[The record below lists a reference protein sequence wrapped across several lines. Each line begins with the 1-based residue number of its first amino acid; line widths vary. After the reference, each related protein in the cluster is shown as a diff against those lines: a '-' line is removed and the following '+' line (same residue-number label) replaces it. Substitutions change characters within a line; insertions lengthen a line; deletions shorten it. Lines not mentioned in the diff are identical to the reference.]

1 MKKIIAYAGKDKKY
15 LFWAVILLFCS
26 TLAGIA
32 PFLLLNKIIIAFLE
46 QNVVASTII
55 GLIIGIGVA
64 LFLKSVLFGAGLGLS
79 HLGAFNTLYNI
90 RLRFSKDMAHQ
101 PMGHIMDEGTGKY
114 KKTFVEDIS
123 LLESCLAHMIPE
135 GVPYLFGS
143 IVGIVVVFCA
153 DWRLGLAT
161 LIMIPISMIPM
172 AFMMK
177 VGLEK
182 MPQYFESRDVL
193 NHSLIEYV
201 SGMEVIKIFNKAN
214 KSYGQLE
221 TAVYD
226 STNFTLDWCK
236 VTWKSTAVLYALLP
250 CTLLVPLPLG
260 VYLFVNGEI
269 ELASLTLVMMVCL
282 SLSEPLIKL
291 VSFMPSIPQLNY
303 AIEKIEKVF
312 IYPDVE
318 NGTFEGDLEQ
328 HAVRFDNVS
337 FGYGEKEV
345 IKNLSL
351 EIPQNSMCAL
361 VGPSGSGK
369 STLAK
374 LLMHFWDVK
383 EGTISIGGKD
393 IREFTFERLMNCIS
407 YVSQENT
414 LFEGSVL
421 DNIAIAKDGIT
432 EEEVIE
438 ACKKANC
445 HEFIMA
451 LSDGYNTNVGTLGG
465 KLSGGERQRI
475 TIARAII
482 KNAPIVVLDEATAFA
497 DAENEFL
504 IQEALSSLLVNKTV
518 IVIAHKL
525 HTITDVDKIVV
536 LKDGQ
541 VDKQGTHEELLHTCE
556 IYQKL
561 WKQNQKSVNWD
572 LGGEEDDSII

>member
-1 MKKIIAYAGKDKKY
+1 MKKIISYAGKNKKF
-15 LFWAVILLFCS
+15 LIWAI
-26 TLAGIA
+26 
-32 PFLLLNKIIIAFLE
+32 
-46 QNVVASTII
+46 
-55 GLIIGIGVA
+55 VA
-64 LFLKSVLFGAGLGLS
+64 LFFSTIVGIIPYFLINEIIMDFLGNTVDLQTILLLVLGVGLGLVLKSILFGAGLGLS
-79 HLGAFNTLYNI
+79 HIGAFNTLYNM
-90 RLRFSKDMAHQ
+90 RVTFAKNMAHQ
-101 PMGHIMDEGTGKY
+101 PMGHILDEGTGKY

-135 GVPYLFGS
+135 GIPYLFGTIITI
-143 IVGIVVVFCA
+143 IVIFVT

-161 LIMIPISMIPM
+161 LAMIPISMIPM
-172 AFMMK
+172 VYMMK
-177 VGLEK
+177 VGLAK
-182 MPQYFESRDVL
+182 MPQYFASRDTL

-221 TAVYD
+221 TAVNN
-226 STNFTLDWCK
+226 SNTFTLDWCK
-236 VTWKSTAVLYALLP
+236 VTWKSTAVLYSLLP

-260 VYLFVNGEI
+260 IYFFVNGDI
-269 ELASLTLVMMVCL
+269 SLSSLTLVLMLCL
-282 SLSEPLIKL
+282 AISEPLIKL

-312 IYPDVE
+312 IHDDVT
-318 NGTFEGDLEQ
+318 NGDFDKPSTNTDISFKNVTF
-328 HAVRFDNVS
+328 A
-337 FGYGEKEV
+337 YKEKDV
-345 IKNLSL
+345 IKNLNL
-351 EIPQNSMCAL
+351 DIPQNSMCAL
-361 VGPSGSGK
+361 VGASGSGK

-383 EGTISIGGKD
+383 EGSVSIGGKD
-393 IREFTFERLMNCIS
+393 IKEFTFNNLMNHIS

-414 LFEGSVL
+414 LFDGTVF
-421 DNIAIAKDGIT
+421 DNIAVAKEGISK
-432 EEEVIE
+432 EDVVS

-445 HEFIMA
+445 HDFIMS
-451 LSDGYNTNVGTLGG
+451 LSNGYDTNVGTLGG

-504 IQEALSSLLVNKTV
+504 IQEALSSLLIGKTV

-525 HTITDVDKIVV
+525 HTITDVDKIIV
-536 LKDGQ
+536 LSDGQ
-541 VDKQGTHEELLHTCE
+541 IDSEGTHEELLKKSN

-561 WKQNQKSVNWD
+561 WEQNQKSVNWNF
-572 LGGEEDDSII
+572 GGDENV